1 MIFMR
6 KFFFRYFYRLW
17 RHSLAILAVLLRT
30 VYYVNLFKK
39 SFIFNWSWCVCL
51 LSSLSLSLGFRQAF
65 TSLRC
70 ALYFPIAHFFQ
81 WRSSFFLSF
90 NCLFIFSDG
99 ATCVTHMNSQRTQ
112 KNNLLSTCT
121 VFVSV
126 SLCNSIL

>member
-51 LSSLSLSLGFRQAF
+51 LSSLSLPRFSPSFYLSSMCSLFSNRTFLSMAEQ
-65 TSLRC
+65 
-70 ALYFPIAHFFQ
+70 FF
-81 WRSSFFLSF
+81 FSF

-121 VFVSV
+121 VSVSV

>member
-1 MIFMR
+1 MFVTFIAYEDIRWQFLRCFCVRYIMLIYS
-6 KFFFRYFYRLW
+6 KSHSFLIDLGACVFFL
-17 RHSLAILAVLLRT
+17 
-30 VYYVNLFKK
+30 
-39 SFIFNWSWCVCL
+39 
-51 LSSLSLSLGFRQAF
+51 LSLSLGFRQAF

-112 KNNLLSTCT
+112 KTTCCLRAQFLSRYL
-121 VFVSV
+121 FV
-126 SLCNSIL
+126 IPFFK